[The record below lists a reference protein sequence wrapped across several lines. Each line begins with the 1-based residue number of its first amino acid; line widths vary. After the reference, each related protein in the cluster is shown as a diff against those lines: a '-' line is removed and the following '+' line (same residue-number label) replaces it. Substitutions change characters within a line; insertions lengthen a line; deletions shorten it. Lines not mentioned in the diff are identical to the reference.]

1 VAAPL
6 TLAID
11 FHTDDGY
18 KGIVPTVKK
27 FQYGTLA
34 FSIDTYRLM
43 YAGGSMLGEDYVKKP
58 LYEVFDELAKDG
70 WEPHVFFYEMIPQ
83 CGVMRRLMK

>member
-1 VAAPL
+1 M
-6 TLAID
+6 T
-11 FHTDDGY
+11 GY
-18 KGIVPTVKK
+18 KGIMPTLKK

-70 WEPHVFFYEMIPQ
+70 WEPHVFFYENDTPVW
-83 CGVMRRLMK
+83 VMRRLMK